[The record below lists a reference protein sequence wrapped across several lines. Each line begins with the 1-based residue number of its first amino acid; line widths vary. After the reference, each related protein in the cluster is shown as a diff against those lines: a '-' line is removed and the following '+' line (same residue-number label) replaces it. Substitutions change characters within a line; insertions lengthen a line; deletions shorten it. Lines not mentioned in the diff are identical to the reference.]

1 MTLRFLFGQLS
12 EGEEK
17 IQDRRISF
25 KVTSQSAPEK
35 TLESVSAESVH
46 VLGPSQTPPHWPAL
60 VSLLESLLSLEENL
74 PLNFPDAVTL
84 DILDCTAPSLPG
96 FSLPQAL
103 LQFLES

>member
-35 TLESVSAESVH
+35 TLESVSTEYVH

-74 PLNFPDAVTL
+74 PLNFPKDSDL
-84 DILDCTAPSLPG
+84 GHP
-96 FSLPQAL
+96 
-103 LQFLES
+103 